1 MAIIFTS
8 TSANKT
14 FASSA
19 VSCCS
24 IWIMTPAQTF
34 CTLTQIYLRHL
45 WLDDAFV
52 QKRSQ
57 SRNFVPMVTAI
68 IQLSLLFILG
78 FTLQELYMFVRASF
92 VLVFRI
98 SKDDHFIFLW
108 IHRNSTGFRLNRDP
122 YISREITWIFEMC
135 TFQIKELIFQKILTK
150 RPKFDGDYILFY
162 QFSKFRF
169 EILSSATFVL
179 NRPILLEF
187 SIN

>member
-78 FTLQELYMFVRASF
+78 FTLRELYVYVRASF
-92 VLVFRI
+92 VLVFRN
-98 SKDDHFIFLW
+98 SKDEHFIFLW
-108 IHRNSTGFRLNRDP
+108 ILKKSTGFRLTRDH
-122 YISREITWIFEMC
+122 SNQSKLVCDFGMCIFLKK
-135 TFQIKELIFQKILTK
+135 KEQIFQKIC
-150 RPKFDGDYILFY
+150 I
-162 QFSKFRF
+162 
-169 EILSSATFVL
+169 
-179 NRPILLEF
+179 
-187 SIN
+187 